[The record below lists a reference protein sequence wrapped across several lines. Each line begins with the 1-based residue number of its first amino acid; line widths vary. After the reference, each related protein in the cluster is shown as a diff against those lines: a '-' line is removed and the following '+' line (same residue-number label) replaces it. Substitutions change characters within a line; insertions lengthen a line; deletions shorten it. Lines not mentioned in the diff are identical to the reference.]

1 MKEQWTKQ
9 LREKM
14 QDYCPKAPDD
24 MLANVKRELK
34 KQTVLKRATIRRLT
48 VLRAIAATLFAALA
62 GATIYILKNTTP
74 QITKPTANVP
84 ANTTTNQPQT
94 IANKPETLHESF
106 TKASRTKKELF
117 QDDEQVIYKN
127 HETYC
132 PKIGRAHV

>member
-48 VLRAIAATLFAALA
+48 VLRAIAATL
-62 GATIYILKNTTP
+62 
-74 QITKPTANVP
+74 V
-84 ANTTTNQPQT
+84 
-94 IANKPETLHESF
+94 
-106 TKASRTKKELF
+106 
-117 QDDEQVIYKN
+117 
-127 HETYC
+127 
-132 PKIGRAHV
+132 